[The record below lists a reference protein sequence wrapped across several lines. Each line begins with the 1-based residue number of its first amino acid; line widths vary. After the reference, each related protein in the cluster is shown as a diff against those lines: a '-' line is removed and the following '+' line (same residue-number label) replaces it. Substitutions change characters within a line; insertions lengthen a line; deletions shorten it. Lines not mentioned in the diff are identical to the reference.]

1 MLVRTMKPSG
11 AAAMFLAVIN
21 LLTVSSSSAK
31 LTDYTSSQTPDLQD
45 SRTAST
51 ITSLISTAAGKYQS
65 SPTIGSSLSAT
76 TGDASSPSTLKSTTI
91 SSVFHSPT
99 EQIPGIDTSDDKDVN
114 SSTVASDKMTSAP
127 PKEENPNVGAEA
139 TTASIQ
145 EFPSKEASTGP
156 SIEAQTKAVT
166 NDKDSKTQDNSN
178 SSSGA
183 DKISATSDK
192 DSTKQDSNNSSGG
205 ADKMSATSN
214 RGIKIGAG
222 CVAAVIGVIVL
233 VVIYKICQRKSP
245 ATENTE
251 VKTSAETKENV
262 KLLSVKTET
271 PNSDMKRS
279 SSNQM
284 ECIEC

>member
-145 EFPSKEASTGP
+145 
-156 SIEAQTKAVT
+156 
-166 NDKDSKTQDNSN
+166 DSKTQDNSN